1 MVIPKTLYK
10 VTAYHC
16 PRCGGITNP
25 NKKYCEYCE
34 RELLDN
40 KMFVEQNPKF
50 RILVEG
56 NNGLVNFNGIRS
68 FNIEQDPVAIETTT
82 LDGTW
87 ERYVPGMAD
96 YNSMLNVELPL
107 TVRVLEL
114 VRQIKIGKKR
124 IRFEAKYGEFAQ
136 ALEAQSYVNNMS
148 FFSSFEPG
156 DIVTAEFEFTI
167 LGDAEIFNDVIPAHV
182 LETMTCP
189 NCGAPIRSRLGTC
202 DYCGGWNEV
211 EWR

>member
-16 PRCGGITNP
+16 PRCGGVTRP
-25 NKKYCEYCE
+25 DKKYCEYCE

-40 KMFVEQNPKF
+40 KMFVKQKPRF

-56 NNGLVNFNGIRS
+56 NNGLINFNGIRS
-68 FNIEQDPVAIETTT
+68 FNIEQEPIAIETTT
-82 LDGTW
+82 LDSTW
-87 ERYVPGMAD
+87 ERYVPG
-96 YNSMLNVELPL
+96 NSSTLNLEMPL
-107 TVRVLEL
+107 TERVAEL
-114 VRQIKIGKKR
+114 VYWAKRGQKR
-124 IRFEAKYGEFAQ
+124 IRFEARYGKFAQ
-136 ALEAQSYVNNMS
+136 ALEAQSYLS
-148 FFSSFEPG
+148 DSIITGEPG
-156 DIVTAEFEFTI
+156 DIVTAEFGFKF
-167 LGDAEIFNDVIPAHV
+167 LGDVEIFDDIIPAYI

>member
-40 KMFVEQNPKF
+40 KMFVKQKPEF

-68 FNIEQDPVAIETTT
+68 FNIEQEPIAIDTTSFNSI
-82 LDGTW
+82 W
-87 ERYVPGMAD
+87 KKYVPGIAD
-96 YNSMLNVELPL
+96 YSSTLNLEMPL
-107 TVRVLEL
+107 TERVAEL
-114 VRQIKIGKKR
+114 VYWAKR
-124 IRFEAKYGEFAQ
+124 GIRKIRFEVKHGDFAQ
-136 ALEAQSYVNNMS
+136 ALEAQSYLLSDGIMTGN
-148 FFSSFEPG
+148 PG
-156 DIVTAEFEFTI
+156 EIVTAEFGFQI
-167 LGDAEIFNDVIPAHV
+167 LGDVEVFNDVIPKHI
-182 LETMTCP
+182 LNTMTCP